1 MVQNADF
8 MVLFSRWY
16 MKMPVVGWKNII
28 LSFCRHFGLAVTMLW
43 VITDRMAMCTVIHGT
58 YFYLTASKS
67 TAQIRVSSLGRRL
80 NPNRLAPAS
89 RLPAARDATT
99 TSSLRQHDV
108 GDVAKKYR
116 TQIVLIEQSVL
127 ATLCSIT
134 GVICLATMTFG
145 RGVCFKAE
153 FSCALSFATKW

>member
-1 MVQNADF
+1 MLILWFCFRDDT
-8 MVLFSRWY
+8 
-16 MKMPVVGWKNII
+16 WKCLSLNEKI
-28 LSFCRHFGLAVTMLW
+28 LSCHFADILGLPSLYMWWA
-43 VITDRMAMCTVIHGT
+43 ITDLMAMCTVIHGT
-58 YFYLTASKS
+58 YFYLTASES